1 MFIEVSIPR
10 WINSADGIL
19 DMTVG
24 SLLPVA
30 PVHRLVHAPT
40 SVGRSTTPAKWLPA
54 ETGAGRFMLTYLLWR
69 CAAKMGGTG
78 R

>member
-1 MFIEVSIPR
+1 SIPR

-30 PVHRLVHAPT
+30 PSTRLVHAPT

-54 ETGAGRFMLTYLLWR
+54 ETGAGRFMLTYQRLRVLTPQGQGLR
-69 CAAKMGGTG
+69 LSD
-78 R
+78 